1 MKVNEAKSNQTLT
14 YEERALVSTPWKTSR
29 SRVHGTTN
37 SSHTCYQGGNETQV
51 SLVKGEWC
59 HHCANIP
66 MEKYPLF
73 SRTLPSP
80 PKRECVYTNAT
91 FFSQKYWTL
100 VVGSNS
106 WPVNHESCHLA
117 VLCPRRNI
125 LPWLRLWHCTKN
137 KRASFA
143 FWTELSY
150 PSFCPGRDLGPG
162 PVNW

>member
-1 MKVNEAKSNQTLT
+1 MTWTL
-14 YEERALVSTPWKTSR
+14 S
-29 SRVHGTTN
+29 
-37 SSHTCYQGGNETQV
+37 CGNETQV

-73 SRTLPSP
+73 SRTLPFP
-80 PKRECVYTNAT
+80 PKRECGYTNAT
-91 FFSQKYWTL
+91 FFSQKYCTL

-117 VLCPRRNI
+117 VHCPRGNI
-125 LPWLRLWHCTKN
+125 LPWLRPWHCTKN
-137 KRASFA
+137 KRASSA

-150 PSFCPGRDLGPG
+150 PLLLSRTWPGSWSCEPIKWSCLCILLSAALNPHYPG
-162 PVNW
+162 NVKHRMKQVFQEQ